1 MPAAVGR
8 FLPEGNMASQ
18 AVGGAVAKVTV
29 WPSCIDFAYPTKTG
43 RRRGVRLI
51 YPEENPDD
59 RKRALGD
66 VVAEVLDAGIDEIH
80 FRVENA
86 DD

>member
-18 AVGGAVAKVTV
+18 AVGGAVAIVTI

-43 RRRGVRLI
+43 RRRGVRPV

-59 RKRALGD
+59 RKRVLGD
-66 VVAEVLDAGIDEIH
+66 VVAEVLAAGIDEIH

>member
-1 MPAAVGR
+1 
-8 FLPEGNMASQ
+8 MASQ
-18 AVGGAVAKVTV
+18 AVDEAVANVTV
-29 WPSCIDFAYPTKTG
+29 WPSCIIYDFAYPTKTG
-43 RRRGVRLI
+43 WRIGVRPL

-59 RKRALGD
+59 RKRVLGD
-66 VVAEVLDAGIDEIH
+66 VVAEVLAAGIDEIH